1 MELSGVHF
9 CTPETIIQQNMAGKS
24 FAESVNIVAGTLK
37 VYLRLYG
44 AYPANA
50 EGQGEETVTGDSAEP
65 PDNDLIAFDI
75 F

>member
-1 MELSGVHF
+1 
-9 CTPETIIQQNMAGKS
+9 MAGKS

-50 EGQGEETVTGDSAEP
+50 EVQGEETVTGGSAEP